1 MTKNLISK
9 YYYHYYVIF
18 MMFILGISGTC
29 SVLFFNF
36 SSTENVNLYAFF
48 ISIVLYFG
56 ITLYFLYLFKKQQW
70 AIPRQWINFQKRP
83 LLYCLIIFPVIF
95 IPIFWM
101 NFAKLIPMIY
111 TERYGIETVEI
122 LEANAKKYTSK
133 GNTYSYCLSNQYSC
147 LPIFKLSDDE
157 FKLYQNKKVI
167 LQITSKKSSFGTII
181 ESIDHIQ
188 F

>member
-18 MMFILGISGTC
+18 MIFILGISAVY
-29 SVLFFNF
+29 SISFVNF
-36 SSTENVNLYAFF
+36 HSTKAVNIFALIASF
-48 ISIVLYFG
+48 ILYFG
-56 ITLYFLYLFKKQQW
+56 IILYFYFLLKKQQW
-70 AIPRQWINFQKRP
+70 VIPRTWTNVQKRP
-83 LLYCLIIFPVIF
+83 MLYCLIIFPIFF
-95 IPIFWM
+95 IPQLWLNFSQIIPLTYTKIFGVQ
-101 NFAKLIPMIY
+101 
-111 TERYGIETVEI
+111 TTEI
-122 LEANAKKYTSK
+122 LDAHTTKNTLK
-133 GNTYSYCLSNQYSC
+133 GNTTYCLSSTYTC
-147 LPIFKLSDDE
+147 LPIFKISYDE